1 MIELRNV
8 TKSYRGTFGRQ
19 YIFRDLSFTIP
30 SGRNIALI
38 GRNGA
43 GKSTLMRLL
52 GGLDTPDSGK
62 VLSTQSISWPV
73 GLSGGFQGSLTGRQN
88 VKFIC
93 RVYGAEG
100 AGMREKVDFVEKFAE
115 IGKYFDHPVKTYSSG
130 MRARVA
136 FGLSLAFDFDY
147 YLVDEAMSVGDAHF
161 KKKATAAF
169 KGRID
174 GAKIILVTHGMTQ
187 VRKLCDYVMLVE
199 KGKIISYEDV
209 EEGIDAYMALGGGK
223 T

>member
-8 TKSYRGTFGRQ
+8 TKSYRTNSGRQ
-19 YIFRDLSFTIP
+19 YVFRNLSFVIP
-30 SGRNIALI
+30 DNRNIALI

-62 VLSTQSISWPV
+62 VISQKSISWPV

-100 AGMREKVDFVEKFAE
+100 ELMRQKVDFVEKFAE

-161 KKKATAAF
+161 KAKAIAAF
-169 KGRID
+169 KERID
-174 GAKIILVTHGMTQ
+174 RARIILVTHSMGQ
-187 VRKLCDYVMLVE
+187 VRKMCDYVMLVDN
-199 KGKIISYEDV
+199 GRVCPFDDV
-209 EEGIDAYMALGGGK
+209 EEGISAYMKLM
-223 T
+223 